1 MEKKSDNAL
10 FSVGASV
17 EAAIGKSKKLKE
29 GVLKSHWPKIVG
41 RLSNDSQPEYI
52 KDETLFITVQT
63 SIFVHHFAT
72 NKNKYIDII
81 NNYFNEPVISN
92 IVAKIGTL
100 SENRDEYLEVED
112 KEIFP
117 EVEEEV
123 EETHYNL
130 NGSVIRDMDMSNE
143 GIIKKLDYLRKIAT
157 EREKYLLSHGYKKC
171 KSCGMIFEST
181 EGEEFCKVCIE
192 EKKDRKFRRGNY

>member
-72 NKNKYIDII
+72 NKNKYIDIV
-81 NNYFNEPVISN
+81 NAYFKAPVINN
-92 IVAKIGTL
+92 IVARIGTL
-100 SENRDEYLEVED
+100 SENRDEYLE
-112 KEIFP
+112 P
-117 EVEEEV
+117 EEEV
-123 EETHYNL
+123 LPQEEKQEDKSEDEL
-130 NGSVIRDMDMSNE
+130 NSSVIRDMDMSNE

-171 KSCGMIFEST
+171 KSCGMIFESS